1 VSLPA
6 WARRLERVVPT
17 VDAGDLS
24 RFTPPPGAEH
34 RRAAV
39 LMLFGPGTDGA
50 GEVVLLERS
59 AHMRSHAGQV
69 AFPGGALDP
78 GETPEQAALREADE
92 ETSLDPSGVRVVGT
106 LPELFLPPSGFA
118 VTPVVAW
125 WESPHDLAVRDRD
138 EVARVVRVPLPELLD
153 PANRFTTVLRAG
165 LRGPGFSAGGL
176 FVWGFTAGLLS
187 RLLEVAGIGE
197 PWDTERVL
205 PVPAEQLREIEHQV
219 EP

>member
-1 VSLPA
+1 MSIPS

-24 RFTPPPGAEH
+24 RFVPPPGVEH

-39 LMLFGPGTDGA
+39 LMLFGPGAAGE
-50 GEVVLLERS
+50 GEVVLLER
-59 AHMRSHAGQV
+59 AAALHSHAGQV
-69 AFPGGALDP
+69 AFPGGAIDP
-78 GETPEQAALREADE
+78 GETAEQAALREADE
-92 ETSLDPSGVRVVGT
+92 ETALDPAGVRVLGT

-125 WESPHDLAVRDRD
+125 WEQPHELAVRDPV
-138 EVARVVRVPLPELLD
+138 EVARVARVPLPALVD
-153 PANRFTTVLRAG
+153 PANRFSTELRG
-165 LRGPGFSAGGL
+165 FRGPGFAVAGL

-187 RLLEVAGIGE
+187 RLLDVAGIGE
-197 PWDTERVL
+197 PWDDGRVL
-205 PVPAEQLREIEHQV
+205 PVPDAQLREVEHQV

>member
-1 VSLPA
+1 MSLPS
-6 WARRLERVVPT
+6 WARRLEQVVPT

-24 RFTPPPGAEH
+24 RFVPPPGTEH

-39 LMLFGPGTDGA
+39 LMLFGPGEAGA

-59 AHMRSHAGQV
+59 ADLRSHAGQV
-69 AFPGGALDP
+69 AVPGGAIDP

-92 ETSLDPSGVRVVGT
+92 ETSLDPTAVRVLGS
-106 LPELFLPPSGFA
+106 LPELYLPPSGFA

-125 WESPHDLAVRDRD
+125 WERPHELAVRDPV
-138 EVARVVRVPLPELLD
+138 EVARVARVPLPELLD
-153 PANRFTTVLRAG
+153 PANRFSTELRG
-165 LRGPGFSAGGL
+165 FRGPGFTAGGL

-187 RLLEVAGIGE
+187 RLLDVAGIGE
-197 PWDTERVL
+197 PWDEDRVL
-205 PVPAEQLREIEHQV
+205 PVPAAQLREVEHQV